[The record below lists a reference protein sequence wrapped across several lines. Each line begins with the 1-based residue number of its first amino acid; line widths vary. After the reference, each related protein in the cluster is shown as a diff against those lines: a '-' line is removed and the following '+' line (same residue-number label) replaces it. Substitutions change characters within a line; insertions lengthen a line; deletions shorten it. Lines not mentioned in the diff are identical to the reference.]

1 MATLLR
7 NTIRT
12 GGLDKRV
19 DKRALSPRP
28 SPPPTVVVDLGSKPT
43 SLHKEYTPAKCH
55 QLREEAR
62 PPTSRMPPGSWD
74 SHMHILDADRYPLCP
89 SAVYRPSKHTVAQA
103 VAFETSA
110 GASNIVLV
118 QPSIYGNDNSCLL
131 DALRIFGPTRARG
144 VVAFDTEDTPPA
156 TLWEWHGLGVRGVR
170 LNLQSTGQ
178 TMSERDM
185 EAVLRRYADAIR
197 PLGWVIQLYIPLA
210 MVKTLGSI
218 VPTLGVRICIDHMGA
233 PSLPSSRRRSA
244 SALDPYSLDG
254 FGALVRLLQGGNTYV
269 KMSAPYRLSKN
280 QNYIDEV
287 EPLARELLRAAPARV
302 VFATDWPHTRFEGLD
317 ITPWIQHVME
327 WCGDQRLRDRVFRA
341 NAEELW
347 S

>member
-12 GGLDKRV
+12 GVLDKRV

-28 SPPPTVVVDLGSKPT
+28 SPPPAVVDLGNKPT
-43 SLHKEYTPAKCH
+43 SLHKEYTPKKC
-55 QLREEAR
+55 QLREDVR
-62 PPTSRMPPGSWD
+62 PLARMPPGSWD
-74 SHMHILDADRYPLCP
+74 SHMHVLDADRYPLCP
-89 SAVYRPSKHTVAQA
+89 TAVYKPTKHTVSQA
-103 VAFETSA
+103 VAFEASV

-131 DALRIFGPTRARG
+131 DALRVLGPTRARG
-144 VVAFDTEDTPPA
+144 VVAFDAQDTAPA
-156 TLWEWHGLGVRGVR
+156 TLREWHELGVRGVR

-178 TMSERDM
+178 TLSEEAM
-185 EAVLRRYADAIR
+185 EAVLRRYADAVR
-197 PLGWVIQLYIPLA
+197 PLGWVVQLYIPLA
-210 MVKTLGSI
+210 MVKALEDI
-218 VPTLGVRICIDHMGA
+218 VPALGVRICIDHMGS
-233 PSLPSSRRRSA
+233 PSLPSSRPQTS
-244 SALDPYSLDG
+244 SLDPHSLDG
-254 FGALVRLLQGGNTYV
+254 FSALARLLQGGNTYV
-269 KMSAPYRLSKN
+269 KMSAPYRFSNN
-280 QNYIDEV
+280 QDYIEEV
-287 EPLARELLRAAPARV
+287 EPIARELLRAAPARV

-317 ITPWIQHVME
+317 ITPWVQHVME